1 MSVSVSYFV
10 FMPELPML
18 IAFIQNALN
27 NIFVP
32 VLVEGV
38 YGHGRRVGG
47 VGLEL
52 ILKALLK

>member
-1 MSVSVSYFV
+1 
-10 FMPELPML
+10 ML